1 MKEIEKY
8 MTPAEASHKWGIK
21 RATLKN
27 KISPSTLTEEQ
38 KAELNKMIEDG
49 LIKFFLAPN
58 GTRKEWIISRDAM
71 SVWFGEPRISKE

>member
-8 MTPAEASHKWGIK
+8 MTPAEASNTWGIK

-71 SVWFGEPRISKE
+71 FVWFGEPRNSKE

>member
-27 KISPSTLTEEQ
+27 KISPSTLSEEQ
-38 KAELNKMIEDG
+38 KEELQKMIEEG
-49 LIKFFLAPN
+49 LIKFFSSKWYKK
-58 GTRKEWIISRDAM
+58 RMDYFQRCYVCM
-71 SVWFGEPRISKE
+71 VWRTTNF